1 MPYWEILVSVHTIT
15 THYNSGSHLP
25 ACFLSLHVE
34 MALHSYFLNDE
45 KRDRFMPTL
54 PILRDVYAS
63 MALSCVHAKYLVT
76 RGHQHHIRQFQ

>member
-34 MALHSYFLNDE
+34 MALHSYFLNGKKGTGLCQHYLYLE
-45 KRDRFMPTL
+45 MCMRLWHSHVCMPN
-54 PILRDVYAS
+54 I
-63 MALSCVHAKYLVT
+63 
-76 RGHQHHIRQFQ
+76 